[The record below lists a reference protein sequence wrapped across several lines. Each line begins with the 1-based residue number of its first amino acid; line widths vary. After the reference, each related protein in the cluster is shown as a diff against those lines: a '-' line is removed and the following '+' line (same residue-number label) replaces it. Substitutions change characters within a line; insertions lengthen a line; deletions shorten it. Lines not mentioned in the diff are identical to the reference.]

1 MTLNDFVIKY
11 NGRYIDFDGS
21 FGNQCTDLYRQYCKE
36 CLQVPQSPPV
46 IGAADIWINYLED
59 KFDAIPNTT
68 EAIPQEGDIIIW
80 GRKDSLPYG
89 HVAICIGTDNNVNY
103 FYSFDQNWPT
113 GSPCH
118 VQKHLYPN
126 VLGWLRLKGGE
137 TDVITDSTKIPQ
149 IGNKEVQ
156 QIKAEMEAKD
166 RAINDYQLTIAS
178 ANSSMASMQ
187 KEINV
192 LTAKLA
198 QAQADIQQLQA
209 NSQTSIE
216 TAKAKVLDS
225 LTFSDLLVLLLSK
238 LKGVKK

>member
-1 MTLNDFVIKY
+1 MNIQDFFVKY
-11 NGRYIDFDGS
+11 NGQYVDYDGAY
-21 FGNQCTDLYRQYCKE
+21 GNQCVDLFRQYLKD
-36 CLQVPQSPPV
+36 LFDITNSPLV
-46 IGAADIWINYLED
+46 VGACDIWDRYLTD
-59 KFDAIPNTT
+59 KFDRYENTI
-68 EAIPQEGDIIIW
+68 EAEPIEGDIIIW
-80 GRKDSLPYG
+80 KKTTSLPYG
-89 HVAICIGTDNNVNY
+89 HVAICHTAAVNS
-103 FYSFDQNWPT
+103 FVSFDQNWPT
-113 GSPCH
+113 GTPCH
-118 VQKHLYPN
+118 FVTHQYNN
-126 VLGWLRLKGGE
+126 VAGWLRFKGGE
-137 TDVITDSTKIPQ
+137 TDVITEQTKIPQ